1 MSTTT
6 TEPTKTFPIPTLK
19 PPFTDLL
26 KASGVRS
33 TQELARNHPAKLLRW
48 MEEVNSEKRI
58 VRRMPPIESVAE
70 WVEVAQHQ
78 HPMKKKQ

>member
-1 MSTTT
+1 MSTTA

-19 PPFTDLL
+19 PPFTELL
-26 KASGVRS
+26 KASGVCS
-33 TQELARNHPAKLLRW
+33 TQDLARNHPAKLLRW

-58 VRRMPPIESVAE
+58 VRRMPPIESVTE

-78 HPMKKKQ
+78 YPSKKK